1 MEGGRGRWM
10 LEQALQALEAGQV
23 ETAEAILQQIAGADG
38 GTVGGLAWAYL
49 GRIHM
54 LRFDVEAAQ
63 AALDRALQQAPH
75 HFVVR
80 LERGVFFMRLGLD
93 PQAIPE
99 LEAAFRS
106 APNGS
111 ARAHADR
118 LLQRA
123 VERSRGA
130 FVRRALLPDLSRVL
144 RPFRRRTSEASGCS
158 WGRW

>member
-1 MEGGRGRWM
+1 MEGGRWGWM

-23 ETAEAILQQIAGADG
+23 EAAEAILRQVAEADG

-49 GRIHM
+49 GRIRM

-63 AALDRALQQAPH
+63 AALERALQQAPQ

-80 LERGVFFMRLGLD
+80 LERGVFFMRLGLY

-99 LEAAFRS
+99 LEAAFRY
-106 APNGS
+106 APNRL
-111 ARAHADR
+111 ARMHADR

-123 VERSRGA
+123 VERSRGS
-130 FVRRALLPDLSRVL
+130 FVRRALLPDLSRL
-144 RPFRRRTSEASGCS
+144 WRPLRRRTGEGSGC
-158 WGRW
+158 W